1 MAEEKKRKQ
10 ETEGRNEE
18 INQPFE
24 WKNRTAEEMNE
35 RIKQHPEWEIITS
48 VYHLPELTEEEKR
61 EVEEQR
67 KKLAALTDEEW
78 LDLVYPNRKRDKE
91 KEEEERADA
100 LKLWEE
106 YTDEEIRRWLETGE
120 SLPER

>member
-1 MAEEKKRKQ
+1 MEEKKKQ

-48 VYHLPELTEEEKR
+48 VYHLPELTEEEK
-61 EVEEQR
+61 Q
-67 KKLAALTDEEW
+67 KS
-78 LDLVYPNRKRDKE
+78 
-91 KEEEERADA
+91 RARA
-100 LKLWEE
+100 ELWSK